1 MSQIYTIFICQ
12 LYLNTLGKIKWLFD
26 TFQNKI
32 IKKSHYVL
40 KRNLKLYSTKYYQ
53 QLLLDDRNPKR

>member
-32 IKKSHYVL
+32 IKKGHYVL
-40 KRNLKLYSTKYYQ
+40 KRNLKLYSTKY
-53 QLLLDDRNPKR
+53 